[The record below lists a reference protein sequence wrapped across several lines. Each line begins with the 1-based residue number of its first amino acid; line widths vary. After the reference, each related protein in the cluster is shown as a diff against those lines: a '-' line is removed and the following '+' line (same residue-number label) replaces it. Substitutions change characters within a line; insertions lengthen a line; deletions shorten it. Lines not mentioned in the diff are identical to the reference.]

1 MALVAV
7 VVSLVVG
14 NYEHVDAVRRALR
27 IVLCMP
33 GRTDGHFSLG
43 LSNGERLRQLLNSN
57 RETERERGSAMPT
70 LPQRRRRRRR
80 RLSMQWDML
89 HFLQQLLG
97 KEGHRGNWAWSAR
110 FAPADCKIS
119 DLRSC
124 GLRDKMQSVVDPVH
138 CTPLPL
144 SLPRSI
150 AILCLYNLSIHQAH
164 NKAIKATLDDANP
177 IKANSKQLQ
186 LLSNLNPKPISISI
200 CNLETPHRSRTS
212 TRLKLKLNANL
223 SSSAKFLRIANGSSD
238 DDDDA

>member
-1 MALVAV
+1 
-7 VVSLVVG
+7 
-14 NYEHVDAVRRALR
+14 
-27 IVLCMP
+27 MP

-57 RETERERGSAMPT
+57 RETEREKGTAMPT

-97 KEGHRGNWAWSAR
+97 KEGQRGNWAWSAR

-138 CTPLPL
+138 CVPLPL
-144 SLPRSI
+144 FLPRSI

-212 TRLKLKLNANL
+212 ARLKLKLKLNANL

-238 DDDDA
+238 DDA